1 MKRSEKSHE
10 RNRKEF
16 AILDAQR
23 DRYFIATNLLRAV
36 FHLVSVVEAQYT
48 TTRITVP
55 G

>member
-16 AILDAQR
+16 AILHAQR
-23 DRYFIATNLLRAV
+23 DRYFMATNLLRAV
-36 FHLVSVVEAQYT
+36 FSLVSVVEAKYT
-48 TTRITVP
+48 TARITVP